1 MHKFLTRVWKICMSN
16 VTKITL
22 SHLLPTGKV
31 MAATMTL
38 HDYIPVT
45 MEMLLSNKAIN
56 SGITKGKD
64 FARHLLNFHVKEANI
79 PMHTLPLLT
88 ELPCPGLP

>member
-1 MHKFLTRVWKICMSN
+1 
-16 VTKITL
+16 
-22 SHLLPTGKV
+22 
-31 MAATMTL
+31 
-38 HDYIPVT
+38 
-45 MEMLLSNKAIN
+45 MEMLLSNKEN

-64 FARHLLNFHVKEANI
+64 FARHLLNFPVKEANV